1 MGRYYQ
7 SSESVW
13 EKEVRKQEKIGKG
26 IDAIYKL
33 DKMLEKAYEDIEHDR
48 YGNMQTYCYHSL
60 KSEIKECER
69 INEAL
74 YEYARRI
81 HDKVVEREHE
91 FTKRI
96 SESIEELSHIN
107 IKEFTTKNT
116 LGITEKRVM
125 NTSTGG
131 YYTTNGQIVE
141 VKKSRINI
149 VDIQMKTDIMG
160 IDKQIEEEIK
170 KGQGKLSEEEIKKI
184 KEEYYQEYLETSF
197 QHEIY
202 VEGWKKVVSTSID
215 FLPFIGGAKNI
226 IEGIAGYTFTGEK
239 LSGQERVMYGVLG
252 TVTTV
257 VDVFTLGTAG
267 GMIKGGVYVGKEA
280 AKGSIKQLGKA
291 AILETATSITVG
303 WTSEFA
309 SEKLRGMGLDA
320 GEIFAINLLIGVGVG
335 TAGNKVINKLEAKAI
350 KKNVINNI
358 EASQLARKSSNF
370 SKYLEIEK
378 LHNIKQELGLKNI
391 EEVKD
396 ILNYT
401 GMSADEMKSALKT
414 GSIDDILGLSDKN
427 MKYLMKETGM
437 TLEEIVEGLRKQGID
452 IESVNPSNVDEVLS
466 NLQGETLPK
475 DYYEKVS
482 GFHHDSASNKVKGN
496 FGEITSDYTMRY
508 AKYIKNEGYELELI
522 SNTVPV
528 KLTDK
533 NHQGIDAIYRNTGT
547 NQTYEYVIVES
558 KYNTA
563 KLSTGSKDGKQ
574 MSDSWTLGKVSKID
588 RISDAVDGDEDLTRN
603 IKQALKDNK
612 VARVLSKVDIEGN
625 VVTYLLDMN
634 GKEIGLWP

>member
-48 YGNMQTYCYHSL
+48 YGNMQTYRYHSL

-160 IDKQIEEEIK
+160 IDQQIEEEIK

-226 IEGIAGYTFTGEK
+226 IEGIAGYKFTGEK

-309 SEKLRGMGLDA
+309 SEKLRGMGLGA

-335 TAGNKVINKLEAKAI
+335 TAGDKIVNLDQKIINKLSNKEKVIN
-350 KKNVINNI
+350 
-358 EASQLARKSSNF
+358 SQT
-370 SKYLEIEK
+370 YHTWE
-378 LHNIKQELGLKNI
+378 
-391 EEVKD
+391 
-396 ILNYT
+396 
-401 GMSADEMKSALKT
+401 EMKAANKGTVTKLVKENKPGKAT
-414 GSIDDILGLSDKN
+414 HPRKWLS
-427 MKYLMKETGM
+427 
-437 TLEEIVEGLRKQGID
+437 VEGTSLK
-452 IESVNPSNVDEVLS
+452 IETVQRRN
-466 NLQGETLPK
+466 GETYQIWSYTDSTGEVITGIKGKGDIITGEL
-475 DYYEKVS
+475 
-482 GFHHDSASNKVKGN
+482 HHYASNKSRKYTKQYEKILKKYDLKLDDPWNKG
-496 FGEITSDYTMRY
+496 
-508 AKYIKNEGYELELI
+508 YIKSHKG
-522 SNTVPV
+522 SHP
-528 KLTDK
+528 K
-533 NHQGIDAIYRNTGT
+533 
-547 NQTYEYVIVES
+547 EYHEFV
-558 KYNTA
+558 
-563 KLSTGSKDGKQ
+563 
-574 MSDSWTLGKVSKID
+574 
-588 RISDAVDGDEDLTRN
+588 
-603 IKQALKDNK
+603 LKDMK
-612 VARVLSKVDIEGN
+612 RADAYAEGN
-625 VVTYLLDMN
+625 TKKFLKYYNPIFDTS
-634 GKEIGLWP
+634 